1 MEGGPAGFPLAI
13 MNQMKYE
20 YMVGVPEGC
29 LWQAV
34 TGTRGTS
41 ECSKCFAIGAGLN
54 LMMKMKHMYQD
65 WDKTCATELG
75 LKMSSRTGIKH
86 MYWNW
91 DLTCTK
97 TGIKH
102 MHWNWD

>member
-1 MEGGPAGFPLAI
+1 MCL
-13 MNQMKYE
+13 
-20 YMVGVPEGC
+20 VGVPEGC